1 MIGRRLSFMTWAS
14 LVFLCL
20 IIVIAA
26 GTFTVTYQESR
37 SALREATREELIS
50 LASIVATQVDGDIFR
65 EIEPGDENTPEFL
78 AIRDQLNAIRNSDRN
93 IRYIYTMKKSGDDI
107 IFVVDGDYGIKPDA
121 AVIGQL
127 YPDPPPELF
136 EGFRIPSADREFTSD
151 MWGTFLSGYAPI
163 FDSDGNSVGLAGV
176 DMDESA
182 VVARMD
188 FLGWPMLIGIF
199 GILALCGIGIIFFEV
214 ARHRSDKALWESEE
228 RYRRFFTTSRDCVFI
243 TSRAGE
249 WIDINPSA
257 VALFG
262 FESRK
267 EMLSVPV
274 ISIYADPDE
283 RGRHIQKIMDE
294 GSTIEYPVLLKKKD
308 GTLFHSLISSVVIRD
323 ESGNVRGFQG
333 TIRDVTKEIRAREA
347 LQISEAQYRTFIDS
361 MSDMA
366 FLKDSAGRYIVV
378 NKALQ
383 EFFGK
388 DEGDIIGKTDCDLM
402 SPDSASQCEIS
413 DEKALKEGVIVL
425 SEEPI
430 GERIYETRK
439 FRVLSGSSGA
449 SVGGFIRDITERKKA
464 EKAVKESEEK
474 YRTLYSEALNP
485 IFIADLDGNYLDA
498 NDAALEFLECTRNDL
513 KNLSIKDQFS
523 PVLPAEQGGE
533 PAPWTG
539 GKTIEMEY
547 QVKGKKKILLLN
559 VVPLLIGDST
569 LLYGIGQDITE
580 RKDMEYAVRESEEK
594 FRELFNI
601 AGDGIFLYRPEGPD
615 MNGQILEVNDRACS
629 LLWYTRDELL
639 LMSPRDIEDEETKS
653 KDPEIRKRLLLESQV
668 RFEGAF
674 IRKDGVSI
682 PVEINS
688 HQFTFRGDDAILSI
702 VRDITERKIMTR
714 RVKESVE
721 QISKNMEQFAILN
734 DEIRNPLQIIS
745 GLISLYGQEN
755 EEKIL
760 RQVGLINELVNKMDR
775 SYLESEKVR
784 YFLKKHYGVETN
796 TDKEPEK

>member
-65 EIEPGDENTPEFL
+65 EIEPGDEKTPEFL
-78 AIRDQLNAIRNSDRN
+78 DDQGPAECHPEFGQEYPV
-93 IRYIYTMKKSGDDI
+93 YIYNEKIRRRYYICRGR
-107 IFVVDGDYGIKPDA
+107 DYGIKPDA

-413 DEKALKEGVIVL
+413 DEK
-425 SEEPI
+425 
-430 GERIYETRK
+430 
-439 FRVLSGSSGA
+439 
-449 SVGGFIRDITERKKA
+449 
-464 EKAVKESEEK
+464 
-474 YRTLYSEALNP
+474 
-485 IFIADLDGNYLDA
+485 
-498 NDAALEFLECTRNDL
+498 
-513 KNLSIKDQFS
+513 
-523 PVLPAEQGGE
+523 
-533 PAPWTG
+533 
-539 GKTIEMEY
+539 
-547 QVKGKKKILLLN
+547 
-559 VVPLLIGDST
+559 
-569 LLYGIGQDITE
+569 
-580 RKDMEYAVRESEEK
+580 
-594 FRELFNI
+594 
-601 AGDGIFLYRPEGPD
+601 
-615 MNGQILEVNDRACS
+615 
-629 LLWYTRDELL
+629 
-639 LMSPRDIEDEETKS
+639 
-653 KDPEIRKRLLLESQV
+653 
-668 RFEGAF
+668 
-674 IRKDGVSI
+674 
-682 PVEINS
+682 
-688 HQFTFRGDDAILSI
+688 H
-702 VRDITERKIMTR
+702 
-714 RVKESVE
+714 
-721 QISKNMEQFAILN
+721 
-734 DEIRNPLQIIS
+734 
-745 GLISLYGQEN
+745 
-755 EEKIL
+755 
-760 RQVGLINELVNKMDR
+760 
-775 SYLESEKVR
+775 
-784 YFLKKHYGVETN
+784 
-796 TDKEPEK
+796 